1 MLAMIRRL
9 AAIALLAASLAT
21 PAMAEEDK
29 RTFFYN
35 ITTDDTWAAGMAAGQ
50 ANKAL
55 EAGYDVVVFL
65 NVRAVYLASTSRQ
78 QDTFAAAGDT
88 PQELLQSAMDKG
100 GRVII
105 CPMCMS
111 QAGMSMDDVI
121 EGVERGGPDVTFEA
135 LNDPDTVVLSY

>member
-1 MLAMIRRL
+1 MFTLIRRL
-9 AAIALLAASLAT
+9 ALTALVAIGLLN
-21 PAMAEEDK
+21 PVMADEHK

-55 EAGYDVVVFL
+55 EAGQDVVLFL
-65 NVRAVYLASTSRQ
+65 NVRGVYLASTARQ
-78 QDTFAAAGDT
+78 QDTFAAAGMT
-88 PQELLQSAMDKG
+88 PQQLLQAAMDKG

-105 CPMCMS
+105 CPMCMK

-121 EGVERGGPDVTFEA
+121 EGVERGGPDVTFKA

>member
-1 MLAMIRRL
+1 MIATIRRL
-9 AAIALLAASLAT
+9 AVTAILTLGLFN
-21 PAMAEEDK
+21 PAMADDHK

-55 EAGYDVVVFL
+55 EAGQDVVLFL
-65 NVRAVYLASTSRQ
+65 NVRGVYLASISRQ
-78 QDTFAAAGDT
+78 QDTFAAAGMT
-88 PQELLQSAMDKG
+88 PQQLLQAAMNKG
-100 GRVII
+100 GRVVI
-105 CPMCMS
+105 CPMCMK

-121 EGVERGGPDVTFEA
+121 EGVEQGGPEVTFKA

>member
-1 MLAMIRRL
+1 MFRTIRRL
-9 AAIALLAASLAT
+9 AVTAILALGLFN
-21 PAMAEEDK
+21 PAMADEHQ

-55 EAGYDVVVFL
+55 EAGQDVVLFL
-65 NVRAVYLASTSRQ
+65 NVRGVYLASTARQ
-78 QDTFAAAGDT
+78 QDTFAAGKT
-88 PQELLQSAMDKG
+88 PQQLLQAAMDKG

-105 CPMCMS
+105 CPMCMK

-121 EGVERGGPDVTFEA
+121 EGVERGGPEVTFKA
-135 LNDPDTVVLSY
+135 LNDPNTVVLSY

>member
-1 MLAMIRRL
+1 MLVMTRRL
-9 AAIALLAASLAT
+9 AAIAVLAVSLIA
-21 PAMAEEDK
+21 PAMAEDAK

-55 EAGYDVVVFL
+55 EAGHDVVLFL
-65 NVRAVYLASTSRQ
+65 NVRAVYLASTERQ
-78 QDTFAAAGDT
+78 QDTFAAAGHT
-88 PQELLQSAMDKG
+88 PQELLQAAMDKG

-105 CPMCMS
+105 CPMCMK

-121 EGVERGGPDVTFEA
+121 EGVEHGGPDVTFKA

>member
-1 MLAMIRRL
+1 MLTTIRRIAVTAIL
-9 AAIALLAASLAT
+9 ALGLLN

-55 EAGYDVVVFL
+55 EAGQDVVLFL
-65 NVRAVYLASTSRQ
+65 NVRGVYLASTARQ
-78 QDTFAAAGDT
+78 QDTFAAAGMT
-88 PQELLQSAMDKG
+88 PQQLLQAAMDKG

-105 CPMCMS
+105 CPMCMK

-121 EGVERGGPDVTFEA
+121 EGVERGGPDVTFKA
-135 LNDPDTVVLSY
+135 LNDRNTVVMSY